1 MKKFII
7 EESEVKRI
15 LSMHRVVKEQTSPTT
30 TATPGTATP
39 AAATPAA
46 STPAASTPA
55 ASTPAASTPAASTP
69 AVDPSYEK
77 LQKFRAANCFSGG
90 GVMYRNKTKNTYF
103 IRAVKL
109 STKQEINFF
118 PDMTYSFVDGSKKG
132 KWDCAKIATAQAND
146 KPSQETQT
154 SPQSNAKTAQETQT
168 ASKENLERTKKS
180 GNWKERNEISDT
192 NANLENPKM
201 YEKTVVDGVTLYR
214 DVISS
219 GVAEGLTPEQIKVI
233 KKYTDLGY
241 KLRKDLD
248 AEEAQTW
255 SKEVVYPAGTL
266 FSQDLV
272 MYLPPSGVVGADGTK
287 IQDEFT
293 KAVTDQTPESKKDC
307 KDTIEAYYGAWKTKK
322 RVEPN
327 TFLPMKEKVQAC
339 VNEFGGKWG
348 IPALTKIDDYVKILK
363 GGIGGPSKMGQ
374 DAKWRLN

>member
-1 MKKFII
+1 MNKFNLQ
-7 EESEVKRI
+7 ENEKSRI
-15 LSMHRVVKEQTSPTT
+15 LSMHKALIKEQATAAPTT
-30 TATPGTATP
+30 PDAPKSIKDQLTVFTTNGCVKNGKVVPMKTTNPQKSYAIRQESRKTPGKFRYFFIDNTVGMTDEKGNFKISPNKWACNTG
-39 AAATPAA
+39 TIQAA
-46 STPAASTPA
+46 STASA
-55 ASTPAASTPAASTP
+55 
-69 AVDPSYEK
+69 
-77 LQKFRAANCFSGG
+77 
-90 GVMYRNKTKNTYF
+90 
-103 IRAVKL
+103 
-109 STKQEINFF
+109 
-118 PDMTYSFVDGSKKG
+118 
-132 KWDCAKIATAQAND
+132 
-146 KPSQETQT
+146 
-154 SPQSNAKTAQETQT
+154 

-272 MYLPPSGVVGADGTK
+272 MYLPPSGVVGDEGNR
-287 IQDEFT
+287 IQTAFN
-293 KAVTDQTPESKKDC
+293 KAVSDQRPESKKDC
-307 KDTIEAYYGAWKTKK
+307 KDTIRAWHDAWKTKK

-339 VNEFGGKWG
+339 VDEFNGRWG
-348 IPALTKIDDYVKILK
+348 PHRLTKIDDFVDTLK
-363 GGIGGPSKMGQ
+363 GGIGGPSKTGN

>member
-1 MKKFII
+1 MIKNIIEIKKKMNKFII

-15 LSMHRVVKEQTSPTT
+15 LSMHKSLIKEQSPTT
-30 TATPGTATP
+30 AADVSKSIKDQLTVFTTNGCVENGKVVPMKTTNPQKSYAIRQESRKTPGKVRYLFIDNTVGISDDTGKFTFLPNKWACNTGAIQNKSSAEQ
-39 AAATPAA
+39 AAATAA
-46 STPAASTPA
+46 
-55 ASTPAASTPAASTP
+55 
-69 AVDPSYEK
+69 
-77 LQKFRAANCFSGG
+77 
-90 GVMYRNKTKNTYF
+90 
-103 IRAVKL
+103 
-109 STKQEINFF
+109 
-118 PDMTYSFVDGSKKG
+118 
-132 KWDCAKIATAQAND
+132 
-146 KPSQETQT
+146 
-154 SPQSNAKTAQETQT
+154 T

-272 MYLPPSGVVGADGTK
+272 MFFPPSNVRGAEGTV
-287 IQDEFT
+287 IQ
-293 KAVTDQTPESKKDC
+293 KAFNDAVSNQRPESIKDC
-307 KDTIEAYYGAWKTKK
+307 KDTIRAYYDAWKTKK

-339 VNEFGGKWG
+339 VDNFGGNWG
-348 IPALTKIDDYVKILK
+348 IPALTKIDDYVEILT
-363 GGIGGPSKMGQ
+363 GGIGGPSKMGD
-374 DAKWRLN
+374 DAKWRLKK